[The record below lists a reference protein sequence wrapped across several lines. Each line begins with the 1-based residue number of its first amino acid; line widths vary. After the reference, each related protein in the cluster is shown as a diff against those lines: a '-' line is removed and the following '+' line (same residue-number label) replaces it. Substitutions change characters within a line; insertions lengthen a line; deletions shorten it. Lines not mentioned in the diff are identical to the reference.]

1 MEKWGEVRIRISTGP
16 SAWDEKLD
24 LSLKLHITD
33 SVGVFAPNTNR
44 IKLQLTHELF
54 VRNKEPHRGYGKTV
68 MMRHNV
74 T

>member
-1 MEKWGEVRIRISTGP
+1 MKKWGEVRIRIPPDHQRGMK
-16 SAWDEKLD
+16 KLD